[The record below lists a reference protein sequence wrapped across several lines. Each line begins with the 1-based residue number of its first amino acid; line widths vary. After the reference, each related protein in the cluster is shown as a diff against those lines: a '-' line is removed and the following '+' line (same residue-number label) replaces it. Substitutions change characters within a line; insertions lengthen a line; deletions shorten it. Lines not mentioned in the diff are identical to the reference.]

1 MHAAKELQNLAA
13 KLIGAGISQGY
24 ELLAGVSS
32 VEPPPGWLGTKPD
45 AFGYSLYCDYI
56 WPGCNPLS
64 LNSSNLLS
72 FSMVNYYLRLVRV
85 VGRLA
90 RRWRPALL
98 VLLASLLS
106 LETYAQKAPGSFFSD
121 DAGAKRAAGT
131 SPLASALRAARP
143 LTLDEPGLRASLAK
157 APLEGRAGATLLVT
171 LPLPDGTNARFR
183 VVEASVMAPELAA
196 KFPSIKTYTGVGL
209 DDPSAS
215 LRLDLTPAGFHAQ
228 VLSTTTGSF
237 YIDPA
242 TRTDTQ
248 HYLSFWKRDMPG
260 RSFECEVKDSGD
272 SNGGARREAAPSGLR
287 TSGPALRTFRLALAA
302 TGEYTAFQGGTV
314 DKAFAGMVTS
324 VNRVVGVYEKE
335 LAVRLVL
342 VSGTTNLIYTNAT
355 TDPYTNNNGST
366 LLGENQTNVDRLIGS
381 ANYDIG
387 HVFST
392 GGGGVAGLGV
402 VCRNGQKARGVTGS
416 SAPVSDAFDID
427 YVAHEMGHQF
437 GGNHTFNGVSGSCG
451 GGNRNAGT
459 AFEPGSGSTIMAY
472 AGICTATNDLQPNSD
487 PYFHVASFD
496 EIQAYVATTSCAVT
510 SSTGNSPPLITL
522 PASGKVLPVGTPFK
536 LTASAFDPDNGALS
550 YCWEEYDRV
559 ATGGAPADAQLAGV
573 AIPLFRS
580 FNPTADPTRYFP
592 RLSSLVA
599 NTTVFGERLP
609 TVTRPLRF
617 RVTVRD
623 QNNGS
628 QGIIGGVNSSSV
640 VTLSTTSTAGPFL
653 VSYPN
658 AASLSLAGGSSQAIT
673 WNVAGTTANGV
684 NCASVNIRLST
695 DGGLTY
701 PTLLVSGT
709 ANDGSEAVTLPNLAT
724 TTARIMVEAADNYFF
739 DISNNNFTITT
750 STACAAPSGLTI
762 SNVALNSASLNF
774 TGSGAAS
781 YTIRTEPATTTQTV
795 TGTTASLTGLTAG
808 TPYTVFVQ
816 GDCGAS
822 GLSAAASTSFTTT
835 APAVCNAPS
844 NLRFVSA
851 TATTATIAFTASTS
865 GPVSYTVTTAPA
877 TTTQTVT
884 GTSVTLT
891 GLTIGST
898 YTVTIASNCGTPS
911 FSASESLLFN
921 TQPTNDE
928 CTNAVAITPGNTCN
942 SVIGSVL
949 AATQSLPASNCSGA
963 TSSSAND
970 VWYSFVATGD
980 VYSLT
985 ASSSFD
991 AVLEIFN
998 GACGSL
1004 SSLTCADDAGAGDEN
1019 LLLTNLVAG
1028 QTYYVRVYP
1037 YNGLAGDGDFTLCV
1051 QTLPNLV
1058 VSTPQAI
1065 GGTYYNVTVTST
1077 GAATLNSDLNVVG
1090 VMTVQN
1096 GGSLTS
1102 DVVNYIQGPGRF
1114 VLEAGATLIEANI
1127 AGLTNTGS
1135 GTFVLDGTP
1144 AITLSPD
1151 ANYVFIGRGSQST
1164 GTLMPRNARNLTV
1177 NNMATNA
1184 STLTLTNPLNV
1195 AQVVRL
1201 QRGNLVLGTRRLLLR
1216 STAAGTALVDN
1227 TGGVITGANAAMQ
1240 RLITGGATGTAY
1252 RHYSSPVATMSF
1264 DSLRTGG
1271 FVPVVNPAYNTST
1284 APGTSLPFPTVFGYD
1299 QSRVGTVTSNYGGFD
1314 QGWFS
1319 PAALSE
1325 TLTSTRGYTVQA
1337 PASTRPVR
1345 FTGTFNTGTQ
1355 NSGTLSRGTATDA
1368 GWQLLGNPYPSPL
1381 DWSTVTADQRPGM
1394 DAAVY
1399 IFQSSGQY
1407 TGTYRAYTNSIG
1419 ESPLVEAGSGYF
1431 ARVTTAGTAGAVN
1444 LTNANRVTT
1453 FGPQNAFGRTA
1464 ADQRPQLQ
1472 LRVQGAGLADATY
1485 LYLQNGATT
1494 AVEAEY
1500 DAVKLAN
1507 PSGLSLGTLAG
1518 ATPLAIQG
1526 LAPLTGTAE
1535 VVVPLALAAPAAGRF
1550 TFEVADLANF
1560 GGEAIYLRDT
1570 ETGTQQE
1577 LKAGNQYAFT
1587 LASATSATGRF
1598 ALVLRPAGPAA
1609 APALTAATVSLFPNP
1624 AHGSFTVQ
1632 LPPLAGQSAV
1642 QATLLNV
1649 LGQSVA
1655 SRSIALTAA
1664 GAKADFDTRSLAPG
1678 VYMLRLAAGG
1688 QTIVQRL
1695 TVE

>member
-1 MHAAKELQNLAA
+1 
-13 KLIGAGISQGY
+13 
-24 ELLAGVSS
+24 
-32 VEPPPGWLGTKPD
+32 
-45 AFGYSLYCDYI
+45 
-56 WPGCNPLS
+56 
-64 LNSSNLLS
+64 
-72 FSMVNYYLRLVRV
+72 MVNYYLRLVRV
-85 VGRLA
+85 VGWLA
-90 RRWRPALL
+90 RCWRPALL
-98 VLLASLLS
+98 TVLAGLLS
-106 LETYAQKAPGSFFSD
+106 LGAYAQKISGSFFSD
-121 DAGAKRAAGT
+121 DTGAKRAADV
-131 SPLASALRAARP
+131 SPLAAALRASRP
-143 LTLDEPGLRASLAK
+143 LTLDVTGLRASLAK
-157 APLEGRAGATLLVT
+157 APVEGRAGAALLVT

-183 VVEASVMAPELAA
+183 VVEAPVMAPELAA
-196 KFPSIKTYTGVGL
+196 QFPSIKTYTGVGL

-228 VLSTTTGSF
+228 VLSATTGSF
-237 YIDPA
+237 FIDPA
-242 TRTDTQ
+242 TRTDNQ

-260 RSFECEVKDSGD
+260 RSFECDVKDSGE
-272 SNGGARREAAPSGLR
+272 SAGATRRDAAPNGLR
-287 TSGPALRTFRLALAA
+287 TAGPALRTYRLALAA

-314 DKAFAGMVTS
+314 DKAFAAMVTS

-342 VSGTTNLIYTNAT
+342 VAGTTSLIYTNAN

-366 LLGENQTNVDRLIGS
+366 LLGENQANVDRLIGS
-381 ANYDIG
+381 SGYDIG

-402 VCRNGQKARGVTGS
+402 VCRDGQKARGVTGS
-416 SAPVSDAFDID
+416 SAPVNDAFDID

-459 AFEPGSGSTIMAY
+459 AYEPGSGSTIMAY
-472 AGICTATNDLQPNSD
+472 AGICTTTNNLQPNSD

-496 EIQAYVATTSCAVT
+496 EIQAYLLTTSCAAT
-510 SSTGNSPPLITL
+510 TATGNSAPLITL
-522 PASGKVLPVGTPFK
+522 PASGKVLPISTPFK

-559 ATGGAPADAQLAGV
+559 GTGGAPADAQVAGSPV
-573 AIPLFRS
+573 PLFRS

-592 RLSSLVA
+592 RLPSLVA

-623 QNNGS
+623 QNSGS

-640 VTLSTTSTAGPFL
+640 VTLSTTSAAGPFL

-658 AASLSLAGGSSQAIT
+658 AANLSLAGGSTQTIT
-673 WNVAGTTANGV
+673 WDVAGTTGNGV

-701 PTLLVSGT
+701 PTLLLSGA

-739 DISNNNFTITT
+739 DISNNNFTIT
-750 STACAAPSGLTI
+750 SSVACAAPSGPAI
-762 SNVALNSASLNF
+762 SNVTLTSASLSF
-774 TGSGAAS
+774 TGNGAAS
-781 YTIRTEPATTTQTV
+781 YNIRTEPATTSQTV
-795 TGTTASLTGLTAG
+795 TGTTASLTGLTPG
-808 TPYTVFVQ
+808 TTYTVFVQ
-816 GDCGAS
+816 GNCGAG
-822 GLSAAASTSFTTT
+822 GLSEAVSTSFTTT
-835 APAVCNAPS
+835 APAVCNAPTD
-844 NLRFVSA
+844 LRLVSA
-851 TATTATIAFTASTS
+851 TANSAVISFTASTS
-865 GPVSYTVTTAPA
+865 GPVSYTVTTSPA

-884 GTSVTLT
+884 GSPVTLT
-891 GLTIGST
+891 GLTIGTS
-898 YTVTIASNCGTPS
+898 YTVSIASNCSTAS
-911 FSASESLLFN
+911 FSASESLAFN
-921 TQPTNDE
+921 TQPINDE
-928 CTNAVAITPGNTCN
+928 CANAVALTPGTTCN
-942 SVIGSVL
+942 GISGSVL

-991 AVLEIFN
+991 AVLEVFS

-1004 SSLTCADDAGAGDEN
+1004 SSVTCADEAGAGDEN
-1019 LLLTNLVAG
+1019 LILTNLVAG

-1037 YNGLAGDGDFTLCV
+1037 YNGQAGDGDFSLCA
-1051 QTLPNLV
+1051 QTLTNLV

-1077 GAATLNSDLNVVG
+1077 GSATLNSDLNVVG
-1090 VMTVQN
+1090 VMTVQS
-1096 GGSLTS
+1096 GGTLTS

-1114 VLEAGATLIEANI
+1114 VLEAGATLVEANI

-1135 GTFVLDGTP
+1135 GTFVLTGTP
-1144 AITLSPD
+1144 AITLSSD
-1151 ANYVFIGRGSQST
+1151 ANYVFIGRGNQST
-1164 GTLMPRNARNLTV
+1164 GALMPRAARNLTV
-1177 NNMATNA
+1177 NNTATTA
-1184 STLTLTNPLNV
+1184 GTLTLTNPLSV
-1195 AQVVRL
+1195 TQVVRL
-1201 QRGNLVLGTRRLLLR
+1201 QRGNLALGTRRLLLR
-1216 STAAGTALVDN
+1216 STTAGTALVDN

-1240 RLITGGATGTAY
+1240 RLITGGATTTAY
-1252 RHYSSPVATMSF
+1252 RHYSSPVASMSF

-1271 FVPVVNPAYNTST
+1271 FVPVANAAYNTSAT
-1284 APGTSLPFPTVFGYD
+1284 PGTTLPFPTVFGYD
-1299 QSRVGTVTSNYGGFD
+1299 QGRLATVTSTYSDFD
-1314 QGWFS
+1314 KGWVS

-1325 TLTSTRGYTVQA
+1325 TMTRTRGYTVQA

-1345 FTGTFNTGTQ
+1345 FTGTFNTGNQ
-1355 NSGTLSRGTATDA
+1355 NSGALNRGTATDA

-1381 DWSTVTADQRPGM
+1381 DWSTVTAAQRPGM
-1394 DAAVY
+1394 DAAIYV
-1399 IFQSSGQY
+1399 FQSNGQY
-1407 TGTYRAYTNSIG
+1407 TGTYRAYTNGVG

-1431 ARVTTAGTAGAVN
+1431 ARVSSAGTTGAVN
-1444 LTNANRVTT
+1444 LTNANRITT
-1453 FGPQNAFGRTA
+1453 FGPQTPFGRTA

-1485 LYLQNGATT
+1485 LYLENGATT
-1494 AVEAEY
+1494 AVDAEY

-1518 ATPLAIQG
+1518 TTPLAIQG

-1535 VVVPLALAAPAAGRF
+1535 VVVPLALAIPAAGSF
-1550 TFEVADLANF
+1550 TFEVASLANF
-1560 GGEAIYLRDT
+1560 GAEAIYLRDT

-1577 LKAGNQYAFT
+1577 LKAGKQYAFT
-1587 LASATSATGRF
+1587 VTSATAATGRF

-1632 LPPLAGQSAV
+1632 LPPLADQSAV

-1664 GAKADFDTRSLAPG
+1664 GAKADFDTRNLAPG

-1688 QTIVQRL
+1688 HTVVQRL

>member
-1 MHAAKELQNLAA
+1 
-13 KLIGAGISQGY
+13 
-24 ELLAGVSS
+24 
-32 VEPPPGWLGTKPD
+32 
-45 AFGYSLYCDYI
+45 
-56 WPGCNPLS
+56 
-64 LNSSNLLS
+64 
-72 FSMVNYYLRLVRV
+72 MVNYYLRLVRV

-90 RRWRPALL
+90 RCWRPALL
-98 VLLASLLS
+98 VVLTGLLS
-106 LETYAQKAPGSFFSD
+106 LGAYAQKVSGSFFSD
-121 DAGAKRAAGT
+121 DAGAKRAAGA
-131 SPLASALRAARP
+131 SPLASALRAARS
-143 LTLDEPGLRASLAK
+143 LTLDEPSLRASLAK
-157 APLEGRAGATLLVT
+157 APLETRAGAALVVT

-196 KFPSIKTYTGVGL
+196 QFPSIKTYTGVGL

-228 VLSTTTGSF
+228 VLSATTGSF
-237 YIDPA
+237 FIDPIS
-242 TRTDTQ
+242 RTDTQ

-260 RSFECEVKDSGD
+260 RSFECEVKDSGASAGD
-272 SNGGARREAAPSGLR
+272 ARRDAAPGALR
-287 TSGPALRTFRLALAA
+287 TSGPALRTYRLALAA

-314 DKAFAGMVTS
+314 DKAFAAMVTS

-342 VSGTTNLIYTNAT
+342 VAGTTNLIYTNAN

-381 ANYDIG
+381 AGYDIG

-416 SAPVSDAFDID
+416 SAPVTDAFDID

-472 AGICTATNDLQPNSD
+472 AGICTASNDLQPNSD

-496 EIQAYVATTSCAVT
+496 EIQAYLLTTSCAVT
-510 SSTGNSPPLITL
+510 TATGNSPPLITL

-550 YCWEEYDRV
+550 YCWEEYDRGG
-559 ATGGAPADAQLAGV
+559 TGGTPTDAQVAGSSV
-573 AIPLFRS
+573 PLFRS

-592 RLSSLVA
+592 RLPSLVA

-623 QNNGS
+623 QNSGS
-628 QGIIGGVNSSSV
+628 QGIIGGVNSSSI

-658 AASLSLAGGSSQAIT
+658 AAGLSLDGGSSQTIT

-701 PTLLVSGT
+701 PTLLLSGA

-739 DISNNNFTITT
+739 DISNNNFTIT
-750 STACAAPSGLTI
+750 SSVACAAPSGPAI
-762 SNVALNSASLNF
+762 SNVTLTSASLSF

-781 YTIRTEPATTTQTV
+781 YTVRTEPATTTQTV
-795 TGTTASLTGLTAG
+795 TGTTASLTGLTPG
-808 TPYTVFVQ
+808 TTYRVFVQ
-816 GDCGAS
+816 GNCGAS
-822 GLSAAASTSFTTT
+822 GLSEAVSTSFTTT
-835 APAVCNAPS
+835 APAVCNAPTD
-844 NLRFVSA
+844 LRLVSA
-851 TATTATIAFTASTS
+851 NANSAVISFTASTS
-865 GPVSYTVTTAPA
+865 GPVSYTVTTSPA

-884 GTSVTLT
+884 GSPVTLT
-891 GLTIGST
+891 GLTIGTS
-898 YTVTIASNCGTPS
+898 YTVNIASNCSTPS

-928 CTNAVAITPGNTCN
+928 CTNAVALTPGTTCN
-942 SVIGSVL
+942 GISGSVL

-991 AVLEIFN
+991 AVLEVL
-998 GACGSL
+998 GGSCGSL
-1004 SSLTCADDAGAGDEN
+1004 SSITCADEAGAGDEN

-1037 YNGLAGDGDFTLCV
+1037 YNGQAGEGDFTLCA
-1051 QTLPNLV
+1051 QTLTNLV

-1090 VMTVQN
+1090 VMTVQS
-1096 GGSLTS
+1096 GGTLTS

-1114 VLEAGATLIEANI
+1114 VLEAGATLVESNI

-1135 GTFVLDGTP
+1135 GTFVLTGTP

-1151 ANYVFIGRGSQST
+1151 ANYVFIGRGNQST
-1164 GTLMPRNARNLTV
+1164 GTLMPRSARNLTV
-1177 NNMATNA
+1177 NNTATTA
-1184 STLTLTNPLNV
+1184 GTLTLTNPLSV

-1201 QRGNLVLGTRRLLLR
+1201 QRGNLALGTRRLLLR

-1240 RLITGGATGTAY
+1240 RLITGGASTTAY
-1252 RHYSSPVATMSF
+1252 RHYSSPVASMPF

-1271 FVPVVNPAYNTST
+1271 FVPVANAAYNTSAT
-1284 APGTSLPFPTVFGYD
+1284 PGTTLPFPTVFGYD
-1299 QSRVGTVTSNYGGFD
+1299 QDRLATVASNYSDFD
-1314 QGWFS
+1314 KGWVS
-1319 PAALSE
+1319 PTALSE
-1325 TLTSTRGYTVQA
+1325 TMTRTRGYTVQA
-1337 PASTRPVR
+1337 TASTRPVR

-1355 NSGTLSRGTATDA
+1355 NSGALARGTADAA

-1381 DWSTVTADQRPGM
+1381 DWSTVAPAQRPGM
-1394 DAAVY
+1394 DAAIYV
-1399 IFQSSGQY
+1399 FRSTGQY

-1431 ARVTTAGTAGAVN
+1431 ARVTATGTAGAVN

-1453 FGPQNAFGRTA
+1453 FGTQNAFGRPTA
-1464 ADQRPQLQ
+1464 DLRPQLQ
-1472 LRVQGAGLADATY
+1472 LRVQDDSRADATY
-1485 LYLQNGATT
+1485 LYFENGATT
-1494 AVEAEY
+1494 AIDTEY
-1500 DAVKLAN
+1500 DAVKLPN

-1518 ATPLAIQG
+1518 TTPLAIQG

-1535 VVVPLALAAPAAGRF
+1535 VVVPLALTTPAAGSYA
-1550 TFEVADLANF
+1550 FEVADLANF
-1560 GGEAIYLRDT
+1560 AGLAVYLRDT
-1570 ETGTQQE
+1570 EAGTQQV
-1577 LKAGNQYAFT
+1577 LTVGGHYAFT
-1587 LASATSATGRF
+1587 LATATAATGRF
-1598 ALVLRPAGPAA
+1598 ALVLRPAGALAA

-1649 LGQSVA
+1649 LGQAVA

-1678 VYMLRLAAGG
+1678 VYMLRLAAGSH
-1688 QTIVQRL
+1688 TIVQRL

>member
-1 MHAAKELQNLAA
+1 
-13 KLIGAGISQGY
+13 
-24 ELLAGVSS
+24 
-32 VEPPPGWLGTKPD
+32 
-45 AFGYSLYCDYI
+45 
-56 WPGCNPLS
+56 
-64 LNSSNLLS
+64 
-72 FSMVNYYLRLVRV
+72 MVNYYLRLVRV
-85 VGRLA
+85 VGWLA
-90 RRWRPALL
+90 RCWRPALL
-98 VLLASLLS
+98 TVLAGLLS
-106 LETYAQKAPGSFFSD
+106 LGAYAQKISGSFFSD
-121 DAGAKRAAGT
+121 DTGAKRAADA
-131 SPLASALRAARP
+131 SPLATALRASRP
-143 LTLDEPGLRASLAK
+143 LTLDVPGLRASLAK
-157 APLEGRAGATLLVT
+157 APVEGRAGAALLVT

-196 KFPSIKTYTGVGL
+196 QFPSIKTYTGVGL

-228 VLSTTTGSF
+228 VLSATTGSF
-237 YIDPA
+237 FIDPA
-242 TRTDTQ
+242 TRTDNQ

-260 RSFECEVKDSGD
+260 RSFNCDVKDSGD
-272 SNGGARREAAPSGLR
+272 SAGDTRRDAAPGALR
-287 TSGPALRTFRLALAA
+287 TSGPALRTYRLALAA
-302 TGEYTAFQGGTV
+302 TGEYATFQGGTV
-314 DKAFAGMVTS
+314 DKTFAAMVTT

-342 VSGTTNLIYTNAT
+342 VGNTTSLIYTNAT

-416 SAPVSDAFDID
+416 SAPVNDAFDID

-496 EIQAYVATTSCAVT
+496 EIQAYLATTSCAVT
-510 SSTGNSPPLITL
+510 TATGNSPPLISL
-522 PASGKVLPVGTPFK
+522 PTSGKVLPISTPFK
-536 LTASAFDPDNGALS
+536 LTAGAFDPDNGALS

-559 ATGGAPADAQLAGV
+559 GTGGAPADAQVAGSP
-573 AIPLFRS
+573 IPLFRS

-592 RLSSLVA
+592 RLPSLVA

-623 QNNGS
+623 QNSGS
-628 QGIIGGVNSSSV
+628 QGIIGGVNSSSI
-640 VTLSTTSTAGPFL
+640 VTMSTTSAAGPFL

-658 AASLSLAGGSSQAIT
+658 AASLSLAGGSSQTIT
-673 WNVAGTTANGV
+673 WDVAGTTGNGV

-701 PTLLVSGT
+701 PTLLLSGA

-739 DISNNNFTITT
+739 DISNNNFTIT
-750 STACAAPSGLTI
+750 SSVACAAPSGPTI
-762 SNVALNSASLNF
+762 SNVTLTSATLSF

-781 YTIRTEPATTTQTV
+781 YNIRTEPATTPQTV
-795 TGTTASLTGLTAG
+795 TGTTASLTGLTPG
-808 TPYTVFVQ
+808 TTYQVFVQ
-816 GDCGAS
+816 GNCDAS
-822 GLSAAASTSFTTT
+822 GLSAAVSTSFTTT

-851 TATTATIAFTASTS
+851 TATSAVIAFTASTS
-865 GPVSYTVTTAPA
+865 GPVSYTVTTSPA

-884 GTSVTLT
+884 TSPVTLT
-891 GLTIGST
+891 GLTVGTT
-898 YTVTIASNCGTPS
+898 YTVTITSNCSTPS
-911 FSASESLLFN
+911 FSASESLIFN

-928 CTNAVAITPGNTCN
+928 CTGAVALTPSTTCN
-942 SVIGSVL
+942 GISGNVL

-963 TSSSAND
+963 TSTSAND

-980 VYSLT
+980 VYVLT

-991 AVLEIFN
+991 AVLEVL
-998 GACGSL
+998 GGSCGSL
-1004 SSLTCADDAGAGDEN
+1004 SSVTCADEAGAGDET
-1019 LLLTNLVAG
+1019 LTLTNLTAG

-1037 YNGLAGDGDFTLCV
+1037 YNGQAGEGDFSVCV
-1051 QTLPNLV
+1051 QSLPNLV

-1065 GGTYYNVTVTST
+1065 GGTYFNVTVTST
-1077 GAATLNSDLNVVG
+1077 GAATLSDNLNVVG
-1090 VMTVQN
+1090 VMTVQD
-1096 GGSLTS
+1096 GGSVTTDAVS
-1102 DVVNYIQGPGRF
+1102 YYIQGPGRF
-1114 VLEAGATLIEANI
+1114 VLNAGATLIETNI
-1127 AGLTNTGS
+1127 AGITNTGS
-1135 GTFVLDGTP
+1135 GGFVLTGTTP
-1144 AITLSPD
+1144 LTLSTD
-1151 ANYVFIGRGSQST
+1151 ANYVFAGRGNQST
-1164 GTLMPRNARNLTV
+1164 GALMPRGARNFTV
-1177 NNMATNA
+1177 NSTATTA
-1184 STLTLTNPLNV
+1184 GTLTLTNPLSV
-1195 AQVVRL
+1195 TQVVRL
-1201 QRGNLVLGTRRLLLR
+1201 QRGNLALGTRRLLLR
-1216 STAAGTALVDN
+1216 STTAGTALVDN
-1227 TGGVITGANAAMQ
+1227 TGGTITGANAAMQ
-1240 RLITGGATGTAY
+1240 RLITGGATGVAY
-1252 RHYSSPVATMSF
+1252 RHYSSPVAAMSF

-1271 FVPVVNPAYNTST
+1271 FVPVVNAAYNTSAT
-1284 APGTSLPFPTVFGYD
+1284 PSTIRPYPTVFGYD
-1299 QSRVGTVTSNYGGFD
+1299 QSRIGTVTSTYSDFD
-1314 QGWFS
+1314 KGWVS

-1325 TLTSTRGYTVQA
+1325 TMTRGRGYTVQA

-1355 NSGTLSRGTATDA
+1355 NSGTLSRGTAADA

-1381 DWSTVTADQRPGM
+1381 DWSSVSAAQRPGM
-1394 DAAVY
+1394 DAAIYV
-1399 IFQSSGQY
+1399 FQSSGQY
-1407 TGTYRAYTNSIG
+1407 TGTYRPYTNNIG

-1444 LTNANRVTT
+1444 LTNTNRITT
-1453 FGPQNAFGRTA
+1453 FGTQNAFGRTA

-1472 LRVQGAGLADATY
+1472 LRVQGDGLADATY
-1485 LYLQNGATT
+1485 LYLENGATT
-1494 AVEAEY
+1494 AVDAEY
-1500 DAVKLAN
+1500 DAVKMAN

-1535 VVVPLALAAPAAGRF
+1535 VVVPLALATPAAGRF
-1550 TFEVADLANF
+1550 TFEVASLANF
-1560 GGEAIYLRDT
+1560 EGEAIYLRDT

-1587 LASATSATGRF
+1587 LATATAATGRF
-1598 ALVLRPAGPAA
+1598 ALVLRPAGPLAA

-1695 TVE
+1695 TVQ

>member
-1 MHAAKELQNLAA
+1 
-13 KLIGAGISQGY
+13 
-24 ELLAGVSS
+24 
-32 VEPPPGWLGTKPD
+32 
-45 AFGYSLYCDYI
+45 
-56 WPGCNPLS
+56 
-64 LNSSNLLS
+64 
-72 FSMVNYYLRLVRV
+72 MVNYYLRLVRV
-85 VGRLA
+85 VGWLA
-90 RRWRPALL
+90 RCWRPALL
-98 VLLASLLS
+98 TVLAGLLS
-106 LETYAQKAPGSFFSD
+106 LGAYSQKISGSFFSD
-121 DAGAKRAAGT
+121 DNGAKRAAEA
-131 SPLASALRAARP
+131 SPLATALRASRP
-143 LTLDEPGLRASLAK
+143 LTLDVPGMRASLAK
-157 APLEGRAGATLLVT
+157 APAEGRAGAALLVT

-183 VVEASVMAPELAA
+183 VVEASIMAPELAA

-215 LRLDLTPAGFHAQ
+215 LRLDFTPAGFHAQ
-228 VLSTTTGSF
+228 VLSATTGSF
-237 YIDPA
+237 FIDPA
-242 TRTDTQ
+242 TRTDNQ

-260 RSFECEVKDSGD
+260 RSFECDVKDSGD
-272 SNGGARREAAPSGLR
+272 SAGDARRDAAPGALR
-287 TSGPALRTFRLALAA
+287 TSGPALRTYRLALAA
-302 TGEYTAFQGGTV
+302 TGEYTTFQGGTV
-314 DKAFAGMVTS
+314 DKAFAAMVTS

-342 VSGTTNLIYTNAT
+342 VGNTNSLIYTNAT
-355 TDPYTNNNGST
+355 TDPYTNTSGST
-366 LLGENQTNVDRLIGS
+366 MLGQNQANVDALIGS

-472 AGICTATNDLQPNSD
+472 AGICTSTNNLQPNSD

-496 EIQAYVATTSCAVT
+496 EIQAYLATTSCAVT
-510 SSTGNSPPLITL
+510 TATGNSPPLISL
-522 PASGKVLPVGTPFK
+522 PTSGKVLPVRTPFK
-536 LTASAFDPDNGALS
+536 LTAGAFDPDNGSLS

-559 ATGGAPADAQLAGV
+559 GTGGAPADAQVAGSP
-573 AIPLFRS
+573 IPLFRS

-592 RLSSLVA
+592 RLPSLVA

-623 QNNGS
+623 QNSGS
-628 QGIIGGVNSSSV
+628 QGIIGGVNSSSI
-640 VTLSTTSTAGPFL
+640 VTLSTTSAAGPFL

-658 AASLSLAGGSSQAIT
+658 AADLSLAGGSSQTIT
-673 WNVAGTTANGV
+673 WDVAGTAGNGV

-701 PTLLVSGT
+701 PTLLLSGA

-739 DISNNNFTITT
+739 DISNNNFAIT
-750 STACAAPSGLTI
+750 SSVACAAPSGPAI
-762 SNVALNSASLNF
+762 SNVTLTSASLSF

-781 YTIRTEPATTTQTV
+781 YNIRTEPATTPQTV
-795 TGTTASLTGLTAG
+795 TGTTASLTGLTPG
-808 TPYTVFVQ
+808 TTYQVFVQ
-816 GDCGAS
+816 GNCDAS
-822 GLSAAASTSFTTT
+822 GLSAAVSTSFTTT

-851 TATTATIAFTASTS
+851 TATSAVIGFTASTS
-865 GPVSYTVTTAPA
+865 GPASYTVTTSPA

-884 GTSVTLT
+884 ASPVTLT

-898 YTVTIASNCGTPS
+898 YTVTITSNCSTPS
-911 FSASESLLFN
+911 FSASESLIFN

-928 CTNAVAITPGNTCN
+928 CTGAVALTPGTACN
-942 SVIGSVL
+942 GISGSVL
-949 AATQSLPASNCSGA
+949 AATQSLAPSDCSGA

-980 VYSLT
+980 VYVLT

-991 AVLEIFN
+991 AVLEVLS
-998 GACGSL
+998 GSCGSL
-1004 SSLTCADDAGAGDEN
+1004 SSVTCADEAGAGDEK
-1019 LLLTNLVAG
+1019 LTLTNLTAG

-1037 YNGLAGDGDFTLCV
+1037 YDGNAGEGDFSLCV
-1051 QTLPNLV
+1051 QALSNLV

-1065 GGTYYNVTVTST
+1065 GGTYFNVTVTST
-1077 GAATLNSDLNVVG
+1077 GAATLNDNLNVVG

-1096 GGSLTS
+1096 GGTLTS
-1102 DVVNYIQGPGRF
+1102 DIVNYIQGPGRF
-1114 VLEAGATLIEANI
+1114 VLEAGATLVEANI

-1135 GTFVLDGTP
+1135 GTFVLTGSP
-1144 AITLSPD
+1144 AITLSSD
-1151 ANYVFIGRGSQST
+1151 ANYVFIGRGNQST
-1164 GTLMPRNARNLTV
+1164 GTLMPRGARNLTV
-1177 NNMATNA
+1177 NNTATTA
-1184 STLTLTNPLNV
+1184 GTLTLTNPLSV
-1195 AQVVRL
+1195 TQVVRL
-1201 QRGNLVLGTRRLLLR
+1201 QRGNLALGTRRLLLR
-1216 STAAGTALVDN
+1216 STTAGTALVDN
-1227 TGGVITGANAAMQ
+1227 TGGTITGANAAMQ
-1240 RLITGGATGTAY
+1240 RLITGGATGVAY

-1271 FVPVVNPAYNTST
+1271 FVPVVNSAYNTSAT
-1284 APGTSLPFPTVFGYD
+1284 PGTVRPYPTVFGYD
-1299 QSRVGTVTSNYGGFD
+1299 QSRIGTVTSSYSDFD
-1314 QGWFS
+1314 KGWFS

-1325 TLTSTRGYTVQA
+1325 TLTPTRGYTVQA
-1337 PASTRPVR
+1337 QSSTRPVR

-1355 NSGTLSRGTATDA
+1355 NSGALNRGTAADA

-1381 DWSTVTADQRPGM
+1381 NWSTVAATQRPGM
-1394 DAAVY
+1394 DAAIYV
-1399 IFQSSGQY
+1399 FQSSGQY

-1419 ESPLVEAGSGYF
+1419 ESPLIEAGSGYF

-1444 LTNANRVTT
+1444 LTNTNRVTT
-1453 FGPQNAFGRTA
+1453 FGTQNAFGRTA

-1472 LRVQGAGLADATY
+1472 LRVQGNDLADATY
-1485 LYLQNGATT
+1485 LYFENGATT
-1494 AVEAEY
+1494 AVDAEY
-1500 DAVKLAN
+1500 DAVKMAN

-1526 LAPLTGTAE
+1526 LAPLTGTTE
-1535 VVVPLALAAPAAGRF
+1535 VVVPLALATPAAGRF

-1560 GGEAIYLRDT
+1560 SGEAIYLRDT

-1587 LASATSATGRF
+1587 LATATAATGRF
-1598 ALVLRPAGPAA
+1598 ALVLRPAGPLAA
-1609 APALTAATVSLFPNP
+1609 APALTATTVSLFPNP

-1649 LGQSVA
+1649 LGQAVA

-1678 VYMLRLAAGG
+1678 VYMLRLAAGS
-1688 QTIVQRL
+1688 QTIVQRV
-1695 TVE
+1695 TVQ

>member
-1 MHAAKELQNLAA
+1 
-13 KLIGAGISQGY
+13 
-24 ELLAGVSS
+24 
-32 VEPPPGWLGTKPD
+32 
-45 AFGYSLYCDYI
+45 
-56 WPGCNPLS
+56 
-64 LNSSNLLS
+64 
-72 FSMVNYYLRLVRV
+72 MVNYYLRLVRV
-85 VGRLA
+85 VGWLA
-90 RRWRPALL
+90 RCWRPALL

-106 LETYAQKAPGSFFSD
+106 LGAFAQKAPGSFFSD

-143 LTLDEPGLRASLAK
+143 LTLDVPGLRAALAK
-157 APLEGRAGATLLVT
+157 APLEGRAGAALLVT

-183 VVEASVMAPELAA
+183 VVEAPVMAPALAA
-196 KFPSIKTYTGVGL
+196 QFPSIKTYTGVGL

-215 LRLDLTPAGFHAQ
+215 IRLDFTPAGFHAQ
-228 VLSTTTGSF
+228 VLSTSTGSF
-237 YIDPA
+237 YIDPT
-242 TRTDTQ
+242 TRTDAT

-260 RSFECEVKDSGD
+260 RSFECDVKDSGD
-272 SNGGARREAAPSGLR
+272 SAGGAHRDASPSGLR
-287 TSGPALRTFRLALAA
+287 TSGPALRTYRLALAA
-302 TGEYTAFQGGTV
+302 TAEYTAFQGGTV
-314 DKAFAGMVTS
+314 PTAFAAMVTS

-342 VSGTTNLIYTNAT
+342 VGGTTSLIYTDAA
-355 TDPYTNNNGST
+355 TDPYSNTDGSAM
-366 LLGENQTNVDRLIGS
+366 LAQNQTNVDALIGS

-472 AGICTATNDLQPNSD
+472 AGICTATNNLQPNSD

-496 EIQAYVATTSCAVT
+496 EIQAYLATTSCAVT
-510 SSTGNSPPLITL
+510 TSTGNSPPLITL
-522 PASGKVLPVGTPFK
+522 PASGKVLPIGTPFK
-536 LTASAFDPDNGALS
+536 LTAGAFDPDNGALS

-559 ATGGAPADAQLAGV
+559 SAGGAPTDAQVAGS

-592 RLSSLVA
+592 RLASLVA

-701 PTLLVSGT
+701 PTLLLSGT

-739 DISNNNFTITT
+739 DISNSDFTIT
-750 STACAAPSGLTI
+750 SSVACAAPSAPAI
-762 SNVALNSASLNF
+762 SNVTLTSASLSF

-781 YTIRTEPATTTQTV
+781 YNIRTEPATTTQTV
-795 TGTTASLTGLTAG
+795 TGTTATLTGLTAG
-808 TPYTVFVQ
+808 TTYRVFVQ
-816 GDCGAS
+816 GDCGAN
-822 GLSAAASTSFTTT
+822 GLSEAVSTSFTTT

-891 GLTIGST
+891 GLTVGTS
-898 YTVTIASNCGTPS
+898 YTVTIASNCSTSS

-921 TQPTNDE
+921 TQPINDE
-928 CTNAVAITPGNTCN
+928 CTNALTLTPGTTCN
-942 SVIGSVL
+942 STSGSVL

-980 VYSLT
+980 VYVLT

-991 AVLEIFN
+991 AVLEVL
-998 GACGSL
+998 GGSCGSL
-1004 SSLTCADDAGAGDEN
+1004 SSITCADEAGAGDET
-1019 LLLTNLVAG
+1019 LTLTNLVAG
-1028 QTYYVRVYP
+1028 QTYYVRVYS
-1037 YNGLAGDGDFTLCV
+1037 YNGLAGDGDFTLCA
-1051 QTLPNLV
+1051 QTLPNLI
-1058 VSTPQAI
+1058 VSTPQAV

-1077 GAATLNSDLNVVG
+1077 GAATLSDNLNVVG
-1090 VMTVQN
+1090 VMTVQA
-1096 GGSLTS
+1096 GGSVTTDAVS
-1102 DVVNYIQGPGRF
+1102 YYIQGPGRF
-1114 VLEAGATLIEANI
+1114 VLNAGATLIETNI
-1127 AGLTNTGS
+1127 AGITNTGS
-1135 GTFVLDGTP
+1135 GAFLLTGTTP
-1144 AITLSPD
+1144 LTLSTD
-1151 ANYVFIGRGSQST
+1151 ANYVFAGRGSQST
-1164 GTLMPRNARNLTV
+1164 GALMPRAARNLTV
-1177 NNMATNA
+1177 NNLATTA
-1184 STLTLTNPLNV
+1184 GALTLTNSLSV
-1195 AQVVRL
+1195 TQVVRL
-1201 QRGNLVLGTRRLLLR
+1201 QRGNLTLSARRLLLR

-1227 TGGVITGANAAMQ
+1227 TGGIVNGATAAMQ

-1252 RHYSSPVATMSF
+1252 RHYSSPVASMPF

-1271 FVPVVNPAYNTST
+1271 FVPVVNPTYNTSAT
-1284 APGTSLPFPTVFGYD
+1284 PGTSLPFPTVFGYD
-1299 QSRVGTVTSNYGGFD
+1299 QGRVSTATSSYSDFD
-1314 QGWFS
+1314 KGWFS
-1319 PAALSE
+1319 PNALSE
-1325 TLTSTRGYTVQA
+1325 NLTRTRGYTVQA

-1345 FTGTFNTGTQ
+1345 FTGTFNNGTQ
-1355 NSGTLSRGTATDA
+1355 NSGALDRGTAADA

-1381 DWSTVTADQRPGM
+1381 DWSTVTTTQRPGM

-1407 TGTYRAYTNSIG
+1407 TGTYRAYTNNIG
-1419 ESPLVEAGSGYF
+1419 TSPLVEAGSGYF

-1464 ADQRPQLQ
+1464 ADPRPQLQ
-1472 LRVQGAGLADATY
+1472 LRVQGADLADATY
-1485 LYLQNGATT
+1485 LYLQSGATT

-1500 DAVKLAN
+1500 DAVKLPN

-1535 VVVPLALAAPAAGRF
+1535 VVIPVTLATPAAGRF
-1550 TFEVADLANF
+1550 TFEVADLTNF
-1560 GGEAIYLRDT
+1560 GSEAIFLRDT

-1577 LKAGNQYAFT
+1577 LNAGSRYAFT
-1587 LASATSATGRF
+1587 LASAASANGRF

-1609 APALTAATVSLFPNP
+1609 APALTATTVSLFPNP

-1649 LGQSVA
+1649 LGQAVA

-1664 GAKADFDTRSLAPG
+1664 GAKADFDTRNLAPG
-1678 VYMLRLAAGG
+1678 VYILRLAAGS
-1688 QTIVQRL
+1688 QTLVQRL
-1695 TVE
+1695 TVD